1 MPLDIVTNTTMPLP
15 VQQAC
20 ATKLLAV
27 KTPYL
32 IHSIPATKKYL
43 PRNSG
48 RTLRFIRYN
57 TLPTATVPL
66 GDSGVMPPPTTLS
79 NVFIDATP
87 SWYGQYLILNEQVE
101 LQHQDPVLNEATIQ
115 LGISMRK
122 SEDELM
128 RNMMAATATSIDCV
142 GGANGDSPTEI
153 TDSDIS
159 TVIAMLAGND
169 AHTILDS
176 IEGANKF
183 GTAPIA
189 ASFFGLCHSD
199 LTVDLRTVSG
209 FVTTENYPN
218 QNGVLR
224 SEFGAAQNIRFLY
237 SSAGSKTSSA
247 SASGASVYDIF
258 VCGME
263 AIACVEQDGAS
274 AKFIYRDPMFDTA
287 LALNA
292 TVSYK
297 FAQVPVILN
306 DEWVIKLRATLNV

>member
-15 VQQAC
+15 VLQTC

-48 RTLRFIRYN
+48 KTLRFIRYN
-57 TLPTATVPL
+57 ALPTATVPL
-66 GDSGVMPPPTTLS
+66 GDSGVDIPPVSLS
-79 NVFIDATP
+79 NVFVDATP
-87 SWYGQYLILNEQVE
+87 SWYGQYMILNEQVE
-101 LQHQDPVLNEATIQ
+101 LQHQDPVLNEATIR
-115 LGISMRK
+115 LGASMRQ

-128 RNMMAATATSIDCV
+128 RDMMTATAFSIDCV

-153 TDSDIS
+153 TESDIS
-159 TVIAMLAGND
+159 IVIARLAGND
-169 AHTILDS
+169 AHSILDS

-189 ASFFGLCHSD
+189 AAYFGLCHSD
-199 LTVDLRTVSG
+199 LTIDLRTVSG
-209 FVTTENYPN
+209 FTMTENYPN

-237 SSAGSKTSSA
+237 SSIGSRSLAA
-247 SASGASVYDIF
+247 SAASATVYNILIT
-258 VCGME
+258 GMD

-274 AKFIYRDPMFDTA
+274 AKFIYRDPLFDSP

-292 TVSYK
+292 TVGYK

-306 DEWVIKLRATLNV
+306 DEWIAKLRATLNV